1 MDSSGLV
8 VMNLRLWLVRHAT
21 TNRVEA
27 GRFNGW
33 EDAPLN
39 ERGRV
44 EAAALRVPERTW
56 AGIWSSDLTR
66 ARETARLARFDPIVD
81 RRLRELNFGSLEGM
95 AWDEL
100 ELATQESLVEFD
112 NFVAPGGESASDL
125 RERVGDFVSDLLPG
139 DHLVFTHGGVI
150 RLLLRA
156 AGRSEEVPP
165 GHCVEIEMPIGSAL
179 RGPDDRR

>member
-1 MDSSGLV
+1 MS
-8 VMNLRLWLVRHAT
+8 LRLWLVRHAT

-33 EDAPLN
+33 EDVPLN
-39 ERGRV
+39 QLGRV

-56 AGIWSSDLTR
+56 AGIWSSDLAR
-66 ARETARLARFDPIVD
+66 ARETARLARFDPITD

-95 AWDEL
+95 SWDEL
-100 ELATQESLVEFD
+100 ERATHESLVEFD
-112 NFVAPGGESASDL
+112 NFVAPGGESASEL
-125 RERVGDFVSDLLPG
+125 RERVGDFVGDLMAG

-156 AGRSEEVPP
+156 VGRSEEIQP
-165 GHCVEIEMPIGSAL
+165 GYGVEIEIPIGSAM
-179 RGPDDRR
+179 RGRDERR